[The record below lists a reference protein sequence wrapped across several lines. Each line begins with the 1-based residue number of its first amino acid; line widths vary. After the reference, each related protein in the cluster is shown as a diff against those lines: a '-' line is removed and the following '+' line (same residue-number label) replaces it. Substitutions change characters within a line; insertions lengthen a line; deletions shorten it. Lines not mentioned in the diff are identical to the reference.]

1 MPSQLLLRRHFAV
14 CFPAVPRRNG
24 WGTVRFRRTP
34 PPPGSIRLTGR
45 STTDADLAQA
55 GFCGGHAARR
65 NDGEAAAC
73 CIPIAAPVP
82 KKKERKSPCRFSPL
96 RTRKFRNSCQC
107 FRYPHFGQTPSTSAT
122 PQSGQRSTVLVG
134 VYSCVAALT
143 PLVKVIFAMLS
154 LSFRSS

>member
-1 MPSQLLLRRHFAV
+1 MPSQLLLRRRFAV

-55 GFCGGHAARR
+55 GFCGGMLRGAMTGRL
-65 NDGEAAAC
+65 
-73 CIPIAAPVP
+73 PPVAFP
-82 KKKERKSPCRFSPL
+82 LRHLFRKKKERKSPCRFSPL

-122 PQSGQRSTVLVG
+122 PQSGQRSMVLVG